1 MSDKGTLWAH
11 NGVQM
16 YKYFGCKWK
25 RKQVWRN
32 AGRGGM
38 CIDEES
44 KEAGGEDRQGNVRS
58 AGGEDQD

>member
-1 MSDKGTLWAH
+1 M
-11 NGVQM
+11 
-16 YKYFGCKWK
+16 GCKCTSILDANWR

-32 AGRGGM
+32 ADRGGM